1 MLIASCGNRHGDV
14 DDEAVAMLI
23 ASCGNRHGDVDDEA
37 VQVAVGLRLEL
48 DLCVRDNC
56 YCGTLVDAHGVHS
69 FVCKGDPGRTSK
81 HHNIIA
87 PDLPRP
93 VFPIAKEPMG
103 PFQADGK
110 HPNGLTNSSLGS
122 AAGSFVGDITVICPL
137 AEYYVSAAAREACA
151 AAELAASRKEEMLQ
165 SRFWVF

>member
-56 YCGTLVDAHGVHS
+56 YCGTPWPM
-69 FVCKGDPGRTSK
+69 VCTVSS
-81 HHNIIA
+81 
-87 PDLPRP
+87 
-93 VFPIAKEPMG
+93 AKEI
-103 PFQADGK
+103 
-110 HPNGLTNSSLGS
+110 L
-122 AAGSFVGDITVICPL
+122 AGHLNITT
-137 AEYYVSAAAREACA
+137 S
-151 AAELAASRKEEMLQ
+151 
-165 SRFWVF
+165 